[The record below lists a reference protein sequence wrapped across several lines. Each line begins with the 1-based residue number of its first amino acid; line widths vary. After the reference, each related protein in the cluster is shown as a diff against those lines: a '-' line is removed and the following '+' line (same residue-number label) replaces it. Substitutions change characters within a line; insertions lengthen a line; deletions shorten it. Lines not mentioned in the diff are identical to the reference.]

1 MRDEGHSRLPPGYV
15 LDVVG
20 DPCIVILRNPDGEVV
35 ARFAHNVDPEEIR
48 RAAEE
53 DHEQSG

>member
-1 MRDEGHSRLPPGYV
+1 MRDESHSRLPPGYE

-35 ARFAHNVDPEEIR
+35 ARFVRNVDPEEVR
-48 RAAEE
+48 RVAEE
-53 DHEQSG
+53 DHEKSG